1 MAERSGGTGV
11 VLIVVGVAFLLTNLG
26 IVDFHDLVR
35 FWPLIL
41 IAVGV
46 RMVLRGRNS
55 GSGPELSPPP
65 PP

>member
-11 VLIVVGVAFLLTNLG
+11 VLIVIGVALLLTNLG
-26 IVDFHDLVR
+26 ILDLYDFVR

-46 RMVLRGRNS
+46 RMVLRNRNS
-55 GSGPELSPPP
+55 GSGPESSPPP

>member
-1 MAERSGGTGV
+1 MVERSGGSGV
-11 VLIVVGVAFLLTNLG
+11 VLIVIGVALLLTNLG
-26 IVDFHDLVR
+26 FVDFYDLVR

-46 RMVLRGRNS
+46 RLVLRNRNS
-55 GSGPELSPPP
+55 GSGPESSPPP